1 VSNLPLW
8 PEDSNDDS
16 AARKRRGA
24 KPGNKNALGYRHTEQ
39 TRRRLSELNKGRKH
53 TDKHRQALVEANK
66 ARAGKPRKPFT
77 DEHRRHLSESKKAK
91 WTDPIW
97 REKQRLL
104 IRANFEQ
111 PEAMEK
117 MRNGVRAHWGT
128 LTHEQRIERITP
140 SLLAMLT
147 ASPTSIE
154 LAIREVLTGWQ
165 LKFEEQ
171 RQVGPYFVDF
181 LLPNRSIVVEA
192 LGCHWHGCLECGHD
206 TEADQKRR
214 GKDRR
219 RAAYLRKCGYTVI
232 FVWEHDIRRDAEATL
247 RSAFENVQT
256 QTLELA
262 P

>member
-1 VSNLPLW
+1 VRNLPLC
-8 PEDSNDDS
+8 PEGSNDDHTPK
-16 AARKRRGA
+16 RRRGA
-24 KPGNKNALGYRHTEQ
+24 KTGNKNALGYRHIEQ

-53 TDKHRQALVEANK
+53 SEKHRQALIEANK

-77 DEHRRHLSESKKAK
+77 DEHRRRLSESKKVK
-91 WTDPIW
+91 WADPVW
-97 REKQRLL
+97 REKQQRL

-111 PEAMEK
+111 PEAMER
-117 MRNGVRAHWGT
+117 MRNGVRANWAT

-147 ASPTSIE
+147 VSPRGIE
-154 LAIREVLTGWQ
+154 LAVRKALNGWH

-181 LLPNRSIVVEA
+181 LLPDYSVVVEA

-206 TEADQKRR
+206 TEIDQKRR

-232 FVWEHDIRRDAEATL
+232 FVWEHDIRRNAEATL
-247 RSAFENVQT
+247 RSAFENVQA
-256 QTLELA
+256 QREG
-262 P
+262 

>member
-1 VSNLPLW
+1 MRNLPFW
-8 PEDSNDDS
+8 PDDSNDNHTPQ
-16 AARKRRGA
+16 RRRGA
-24 KPGNKNALGYRHTEQ
+24 KPGNKNALGYRHTEEI
-39 TRRRLSELNKGRKH
+39 RRQLSELNKRRKH
-53 TDKHRQALVEANK
+53 TEKQRQALIEANR

-77 DEHRRHLSESKKAK
+77 DEHRRRLSENKKAK
-91 WTDPIW
+91 WTDPVW
-97 REKQRLL
+97 REKQRSL

-117 MRNGVRAHWGT
+117 MRAGVRAHWAT
-128 LTHEQRIERITP
+128 LTHEQRIERIAP
-140 SLLAMLT
+140 SLHAMFT

-154 LAIREVLTGWQ
+154 LAVRMVLNSWQ
-165 LKFEEQ
+165 VKFDEQ

-181 LLPNRSIVVEA
+181 LLPDYSMVVEA

-206 TEADQKRR
+206 TEIDQKRR

-247 RSAFENVQT
+247 RSAFENVHAQR
-256 QTLELA
+256 EE
-262 P
+262 